1 MDEAVQAHLAA
12 LEAEVRTAALSE
24 GGKHTALWCLGQLL
38 PRYAQYRQTRESRY
52 GEEIARLVRGAPE
65 GDNRRSQRRPVRA
78 APGDAHPGPPPDS
91 PRAAGPAGTGPP
103 RAQAIVTSF
112 TEGGLSE

>member
-52 GEEIARLVRGAPE
+52 GEEITRLVQAVLRMLATPPGTFPGSEALAASLLVRLHLLHEQLGIPRLDF
-65 GDNRRSQRRPVRA
+65 GLPAAAKPRPRKK
-78 APGDAHPGPPPDS
+78 
-91 PRAAGPAGTGPP
+91 TG
-103 RAQAIVTSF
+103 
-112 TEGGLSE
+112 